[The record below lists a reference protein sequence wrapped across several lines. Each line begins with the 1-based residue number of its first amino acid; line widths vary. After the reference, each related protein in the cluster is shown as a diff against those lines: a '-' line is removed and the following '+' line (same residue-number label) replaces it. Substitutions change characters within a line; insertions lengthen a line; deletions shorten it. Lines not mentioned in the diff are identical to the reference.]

1 MADLIFL
8 NPYREEDFSLLDR
21 DGLTQRLEDIR
32 TLIAQLDRQEPKNM
46 MSEAYEQ
53 WGDAHEELEDL
64 EDVILDLLDEI
75 AGSGA

>member
-8 NPYREEDFSLLDR
+8 NPYANEDFSFLDR
-21 DGLTQRLEDIR
+21 DSLLQRLADIR
-32 TLIAQLDRQEPKNM
+32 ALIAQLDGSEPEDM

-64 EDVILDLLDEI
+64 EDELLDLLDEL
-75 AGSGA
+75 